1 MRHSPSALWI
11 RGAALLAIGLC
22 GLALG
27 SCDTQDIGQGYEL
40 RFADRGKTWIQ
51 NPDGTLADG
60 ETVLSVWSDDEVIIY
75 QVRNDPPVDCDYR
88 MIRKSDG
95 VAGDIS
101 PEQAVEAVT
110 TRAAKLQTSL
120 SSSCPLGSTRR

>member
-1 MRHSPSALWI
+1 MRHPLSASGI
-11 RGAALLAIGLC
+11 RGAALLAIGFC
-22 GLALG
+22 GLALS

-40 RFADRGKTWIQ
+40 RFADRGKQWIQ

-75 QVRNDPPVDCDYR
+75 QVRDHPPLDCIYR

-95 VAGDIS
+95 VPGDIS
-101 PEQAVEAVT
+101 PEQAVAAV
-110 TRAAKLQTSL
+110 RRRGAKLQTSL